1 MLKRRQTFEDL
12 GQDSAFLWGARQ
24 TGKTTLL
31 KELFPDSIYIDLL
44 LNSEFLKFNR
54 QEDLLRQIVE
64 ANKPAKPVIID
75 EIQRLPHLL
84 NDVQWLMTN
93 TDTQFILS
101 GSSPRKI
108 LRSDVNLLGGRAL
121 RHELYPLV
129 YPEFDKFDINK
140 ILNFGSLPRH
150 YLSKNPKKL
159 LSAYIGS
166 YLQDEIISEAKRRN
180 VQAFIRFLESAAL
193 TNGEIVNYSNIA
205 SDCGV
210 SSVTIKEYFN
220 ILEETLIGRFVPA
233 FTKKQ
238 KRRLVSSPKFYYF
251 DLGITNYLLK
261 NPNIKEKT
269 PAYGKA
275 LEHLI
280 YTELYAHSK
289 YSGANYPI
297 AFWRTSSQREVDF
310 ILGDH
315 QVAIEVKSGDN
326 IQNKHLKG
334 LKSFSDELKTK
345 RQIIVCNE
353 TYYRKTGNI
362 EIMPVEHF
370 LSALWS
376 DQIIH

>member
-12 GQDSAFLWGARQ
+12 GQESAFLWGARQ

-31 KELFPDSIYIDLL
+31 KALFPDSIYIDLL

-54 QEDLLRQIVE
+54 QEDLLKQIVK
-64 ANKPAKPVIID
+64 ANKPSKPVIID

-121 RHELYPLV
+121 RYELYPLV
-129 YPEFDKFDINK
+129 YPEFNDFDLNK
-140 ILNFGSLPRH
+140 ILNFGTLPRH
-150 YLSKNPKKL
+150 YLSNNPQKL

-166 YLQDEIISEAKRRN
+166 YLQDEIIQEAKRRN
-180 VQAFIRFLESAAL
+180 VQAFTNFLENVAL
-193 TNGEIVNYSNIA
+193 TNAEIVNYSNIA

-220 ILEETLIGRFVPA
+220 ILEETLLGRFLPA
-233 FTKKQ
+233 YKKKQ
-238 KRRLVSSPKFYYF
+238 KRRIISSPKFYFF
-251 DLGITNYLLK
+251 DTGITNVLL
-261 NPNIKEKT
+261 NNHNISEKT
-269 PAYGKA
+269 PAFGKA
-275 LEHLI
+275 LEHYI
-280 YTELYAHSK
+280 YNELHVHSR
-289 YSGANYPI
+289 YTGLGYPI
-297 AFWRTSSQREVDF
+297 TYWHTASQVEVDF

-315 QVAIEVKSGDN
+315 QVAIEVKSGNN

-334 LKSFSDELKTK
+334 LKRFSDEFNTK

-353 TYYRKTGNI
+353 TYYRKTGKI

-370 LSALWS
+370 LKTLWAGE
-376 DQIIH
+376 IIR

>member
-180 VQAFIRFLESAAL
+180 VQAFTRFLESAAL

-280 YTELYAHSK
+280 YTELYAHSQ